1 MSQKPQSFV
10 FVAKTAPY
18 GSSKPQLCLD
28 AALATAVFEQ
38 SVSYVFTGD
47 GVYQLLKD
55 QNAEAIQA
63 KTLGNAMETLDL
75 YGIEQV
81 SPPVL
86 LPSLDSITTSSF
98 CLNLTT
104 SQFGDGS
111 PFSLF
116 GGVGVLESS
125 GAGLPAS

>member
-1 MSQKPQSFV
+1 MSKQTQSFV

-75 YGIEQV
+75 YGIDQV
-81 SPPVL
+81 YVDG
-86 LPSLDSITTSSF
+86 DS
-98 CLNLTT
+98 
-104 SQFGDGS
+104 
-111 PFSLF
+111 
-116 GGVGVLESS
+116 LESR
-125 GAGLPAS
+125 GLTGEDLVLQPQEVNATEISDIIHRSDHVFIL